1 MPPAG
6 PTAGRRSVIVAGESA
21 VAGLAAAIAAMQDPQ
36 ACAALGLNRQSRLL
50 FIGSEADTDP
60 ALYAELVG
68 RSADAVRAGA
78 AA

>member
-1 MPPAG
+1 
-6 PTAGRRSVIVAGESA
+6 
-21 VAGLAAAIAAMQDPQ
+21 MQDPQ